1 MTDRPL
7 DVVVYGATGFTG
19 SQAAAW
25 LAKHGGPALRFG
37 IAGRS
42 EEKLRAVREKLGRD
56 VPIVVA
62 DAGDREAV
70 GRMAAGARVVLSTAG
85 PYARYGDAVVD
96 ACVAHHTDYVDITGE
111 TAWVR
116 RVIDRHHARAAAE
129 GTRIVPMCGF
139 DSVPSDLGAWLV
151 VRALQA
157 KGAVPADVR
166 GRFTIRGGVNGGSLA
181 SALHM
186 YEDPDGLAALG
197 DPVVLN
203 PEASRTDTLRAANP
217 DLDRAVWDD
226 ELGVWVAPFVM
237 GPINTRVVR
246 RTAALLEAAGEGY
259 GPAFRYSEGQ
269 RASSRV
275 QAGAMS
281 GGLRFVAWALGS
293 SAVRRVV
300 AKVVPA
306 PGQGPNEAALDGGFF
321 RLSLVGTATDG
332 TTKVLGTFSS
342 QGDPGNRVTVA
353 FLCSSALCL
362 VQDRERLPARAGV
375 LTPVTAFGE
384 VLAERVR
391 GLGMVL
397 AVG

>member
-1 MTDRPL
+1 M
-7 DVVVYGATGFTG
+7 V
-19 SQAAAW
+19 
-25 LAKHGGPALRFG
+25 
-37 IAGRS
+37 
-42 EEKLRAVREKLGRD
+42 
-56 VPIVVA
+56 
-62 DAGDREAV
+62 
-70 GRMAAGARVVLSTAG
+70 AGARVVLSTAG

-157 KGAVPADVR
+157 KGAVPAEVR
-166 GRFTIRGGVNGGSLA
+166 GRFAIRGGVNGGSLA
-181 SALHM
+181 SALNM
-186 YEDPDGLAALG
+186 YEDADGMAALR

-203 PEASRTDTLRAANP
+203 PEALRTEALRAANP
-217 DLDRAVWDD
+217 DLDRPVWDD
-226 ELGVWVAPFVM
+226 DLGVWVAPFIM

-269 RASSRV
+269 QASSRV
-275 QAGAMS
+275 QASAMS
-281 GGLRFVAWALGS
+281 GGLRFATWALGS

-306 PGQGPNEAALDGGFF
+306 PGQGPSEAVLDGGFF
-321 RLSLVGTATDG
+321 RLVLVGTATDG
-332 TTKVLGTFSS
+332 TTKVRGTFSS
-342 QGDPGNRVTVA
+342 PGDPGNRVTVA
-353 FLCSSALCL
+353 LLCSSALCL

-384 VLAERVR
+384 PLAERVR
-391 GLGMVL
+391 ALGMTLTVE
-397 AVG
+397 